1 MSLIIVMKKYKIKKY
16 IGKIFF
22 IACGLTLII
31 SPPEFCIIFI
41 NIFISLSESPNV
53 IKFIIISFSFAISPI
68 FENNFTDSLSCDIL
82 PIPRLLIPSV
92 HKNILLPILAFLIMI
107 N

>member
-16 IGKIFF
+16 RKNFF
-22 IACGLTLII
+22 IVCGLTLII

-92 HKNILLPILAFLIMI
+92 HKNILFPILAFFIMI